1 VRARALGVGLASVLA
16 LACTSELAPRA
27 GDAAPGDVGDAG
39 IDATMHDG
47 ALDASTPDAGSD
59 AGRGCP
65 VTLPPTLTFTLAAGA
80 FPGSGHPDVAV
91 HVPPGYDACA
101 PLGAIVYFHGFYNC
115 VENAIGATDT
125 ACSPGGPVR
134 VAHRLSE
141 QLDAAHVNALLIAVE
156 IAYDQASG
164 NPGAVG
170 TSGGLRA
177 LLDELFDDHLGAMF
191 GRATHVSDLD
201 RIVLASHSGGY
212 TAVARGIDRGML
224 PRLDEVMLFDSLY
237 GEIPTYEGY
246 TVTQLPRFDP
256 AGDALRFA
264 MVFTDGGGTDTNS
277 RALGGEIQRG
287 LTTLG
292 HPEWLLFD
300 DTTATLDA
308 AAFTHPLVVKHSALS
323 HDGVVLYYFQRFVA
337 AAGFAPL

>member
-1 VRARALGVGLASVLA
+1 MRALSACVIGALA

-27 GDAAPGDVGDAG
+27 DAGSADAGGDAARIDAGPGDAG
-39 IDATMHDG
+39 R
-47 ALDASTPDAGSD
+47 DASMEDVGADAG
-59 AGRGCP
+59 GRCP
-65 VTLPPTLTFTLAAGA
+65 VTLPPTLTFELASGA
-80 FPGSGHPDVAV
+80 FAGSGHPDVAV
-91 HVPPGYDACA
+91 HVPPGYDACR
-101 PLGAIVYFHGFYNC
+101 PQGAIVYFHGFYNC

-125 ACSPGGPVR
+125 PCTSGGPAR
-134 VAHRLSE
+134 VAHHLSE
-141 QLDAAHVNALLIAVE
+141 QLDAARVNSLLIAVE

-164 NPGAVG
+164 NPGALA
-170 TSGGLRA
+170 TTGGLRA
-177 LLDELFDDHLGAMF
+177 LLDELFDDHLSAML

-246 TVTQLPRFDP
+246 TVMQLSRFDP
-256 AGDALRFA
+256 SGAALRFA
-264 MVFTDGGGTDTNS
+264 MVFTDGGGTDIHS
-277 RALGGEIQRG
+277 RALGADIESG
-287 LTTLG
+287 LTALG

-323 HDGVVLYYFQRFVA
+323 HDGVVLSYFQRFVA
-337 AAGFAPL
+337 AAGFTPL